1 MSDQTPSGTHSS
13 NAHHQER
20 NSGENADA
28 VMRGGLLVGGA
39 AVVAIA
45 ASFLLSA
52 QRADDRSA
60 DNPALIA
67 SSPTERG
74 GVTARQAELDPDA
87 PAPASEPAL
96 SGDGLDALATLA
108 RAQLAN
114 ADAPAAQ
121 RAFALQQLFL
131 IDPRAASDAAT
142 LMIEDLQTPPALRLA
157 ALSAYTPPQSA
168 IDASPTIWAAL
179 DQLAAQEETPPTEL
193 AAYQAF
199 FSQLGEA
206 HRDAVDAWF
215 RDRVGADA
223 ALRATAAAS
232 YAGDGVFATLASEWA
247 SSDDGELRAF
257 GWGRLAA
264 MPLDA
269 ELAPQARRAA
279 LERALDAAE
288 AQAGSSFG
296 GGEQLVAGLPG
307 DYVDRL
313 MDAISARDAIAL
325 QLLSNE
331 AGEYASNDQLELIFS
346 YVFDSGA
353 ANEMAL
359 DQVASEFPNRDAL
372 VTFLLAGASA
382 PAPIDHYRTPRTAL
396 TALMRADRVELDTI
410 IAPRALAAAND
421 EAAALIV
428 SAWLARLARDG
439 DAALTEATLDRFAA
453 QPSVFG
459 SPGAM
464 ADLERAVAAL
474 TDEDPAA
481 ALRYAPALYVAASR
495 SGQTETFRRLAQRA
509 ISAAAHSAD
518 DGIVLDRV
526 AEATRAEEMEP
537 EARAGLGR
545 EFARAALSALS
556 LNTDGDFIEAVATLR
571 EAAGDAPQSNT
582 RMTAMAVLQALLRD
596 INAAPASHRLALE
609 AANLHAIEP
618 APIALGSSEASPV
631 TPAERERAAMLRA
644 EAARAFPW
652 RAGFAPNASTLVD
665 GETIALDALNAEG
678 DDYWARINDT
688 NGELFELRASSALA
702 AILVTDDEG
711 ESVAASAET
720 NRFLSPPSAANGVS
734 FIRLTPREPGQDVEI
749 TMSTVTN
756 LDLSQAGARASAV
769 EVESGRSYA
778 ADTDRDNAQNAYIR
792 FTAPE
797 AGGYSVYTFDLG
809 SETDTTLS
817 LYTDETGESTDY
829 NDDSNGL
836 ASRLS
841 FDAQAGQTIYIG
853 IGHFAQRR
861 GVFRLAIDALPP
873 AVSIAEAS
881 NESLAIPLEIG
892 VDHRLSTFG
901 VDGGWVSFTTTNG
914 GPYVIETSD
923 LDGVDTTLTA
933 TLNGQQLGYNDD
945 GGQGLASR
953 LVVTAEP
960 ETTYLVRVG
969 HFAGS
974 TVGGRFTLRIDPM

>member
-1 MSDQTPSGTHSS
+1 MSDQTPSGNE
-13 NAHHQER
+13 NANTPLR
-20 NSGENADA
+20 ARLMGENSDA
-28 VMRGGLLVGGA
+28 VLRGGLLVGGA

-45 ASFLLSA
+45 ASFLLSGPREPSSA
-52 QRADDRSA
+52 AD
-60 DNPALIA
+60 PALIA
-67 SSPTERG
+67 SAPGRG
-74 GVTARQAELDPDA
+74 GVTARQAELTPDA
-87 PAPASEPAL
+87 PAPAPASETAPA
-96 SGDGLDALATLA
+96 GGGLEALADLA
-108 RAQLAN
+108 RAQLA
-114 ADAPAAQ
+114 DPEAPAAQ

-142 LMIEDLQTPPALRLA
+142 LMIEDAHTPLVLRLA
-157 ALSAYTPPQSA
+157 ALSAYSPPASA

-179 DQLAAQEETPPTEL
+179 DQLAAQEEQPSTEL

-199 FSQLGEA
+199 FSQLGEG
-206 HRDAVDAWF
+206 HRDAIDAWF
-215 RDRVGADA
+215 RDRVGDEA
-223 ALRATAAAS
+223 ALRATAGAS

-247 SSDDGELRAF
+247 SSDDAALSEF
-257 GWGRLAA
+257 GWSRLAA
-264 MPLDA
+264 IPLDA
-269 ELAPQARRAA
+269 ELEPDARRAA

-296 GGEQLVAGLPG
+296 GGEQLVAGLPS

-331 AGEYASNDQLELIFS
+331 SSEHASNDQLELIFS
-346 YVFDSGA
+346 FVFDSGA

-359 DQVASEFPNRDAL
+359 DQVASEFPDRNSL

-382 PAPIDHYRTPRTAL
+382 PAPVDHNRTPRNAL

-410 IAPRALAAAND
+410 IAPRALASGND
-421 EAAALIV
+421 EAGALIV

-439 DAALTEATLDRFAA
+439 DGELTEATLDRFAA
-453 QPSVFG
+453 QPSVFA

-464 ADLERAVAAL
+464 ADLERAVGAL
-474 TDEDPAA
+474 TDGDPAA
-481 ALRYAPALYVAASR
+481 ALRYAPALYIAANR
-495 SGQTETFRRLAQRA
+495 GGQTETFRRLAQRA
-509 ISAAAHSAD
+509 ISAAAQSAD
-518 DGIVLDRV
+518 DGIVLDQL
-526 AEATRAEEMEP
+526 AEATRAEDMAP

-545 EFARAALSALS
+545 ELVRAALPALS
-556 LNTDGDFIEAVATLR
+556 LRTEGDFIETVATLR
-571 EAAGDAPQSNT
+571 EAAGNAAQSET
-582 RMTAMAVLQALLRD
+582 RMTAMAVLQALLLE
-596 INAAPASHRLALE
+596 AGETPASYRLALE

-618 APIALGSSEASPV
+618 APIALGSSDASPV
-631 TPAERERAAMLRA
+631 TPAERERAAMLRTQA
-644 EAARAFPW
+644 SRAFTW
-652 RAGFAPNASTLVD
+652 RQGFSPNASTLVD
-665 GETIALDALNAEG
+665 GETIALSALNSEG
-678 DDYWARINDT
+678 GDYWARVNDT
-688 NGELFELRASSALA
+688 NGELFELRASAALA
-702 AILVTDDEG
+702 AILVTDGDG
-711 ESVAASAET
+711 EAIAASADA
-720 NRFLSPPSAANGVS
+720 NRFLSPPSAADGVS
-734 FIRLTPREPGQDVEI
+734 FIRLSPRDPDAEVEV

-756 LDLSQAGARASAV
+756 LDLSQAGTRASAV
-769 EVESGRSYA
+769 EVSAGRSYA

-797 AGGYSVYTFDLG
+797 AAGYSVYTFDL
-809 SETDTTLS
+809 SEETDTTLS
-817 LYTDETGESTDY
+817 LYTDETGESIDY

-861 GVFRLAIDALPP
+861 GEFRLAIDALPP

-881 NESLAIPLEIG
+881 DESLAIPMEIG
-892 VDHRLSTFG
+892 VDHRLSTLG
-901 VDGGWVSFTTTNG
+901 VDGGWISFTTTSG

-953 LVVTAEP
+953 LVVAAEP